1 MIAAWKWIKLLAI
14 AALFVTI
21 WVLWLKLEASQ
32 LEQTVL
38 STKLN
43 KAAADNTAN
52 IEAIEI
58 LKGEAAN
65 ANQLLVKRK
74 QQQIEAEGKL
84 NAEMDDLKQQME
96 NVKCHIPIHV
106 TERLRKPY

>member
-21 WVLWLKLEASQ
+21 WVLWLKLEASE

-38 STKLN
+38 SNKLS
-43 KAAADNTAN
+43 KAAADNSTN
-52 IEAIEI
+52 LETIEI
-58 LKGEAAN
+58 LKGEAAS

-84 NAEMDDLKQQME
+84 NAEMEKLKQQMATI
-96 NVKCHIPIHV
+96 KCHVPTHV
-106 TERLRKPY
+106 TERLRESY